1 MHGSR
6 MDLLRPKLAA
16 LLLALPISVMAEAMM
31 VPGIPYHVRG
41 SDHEQARVIFH
52 PDSRVLVREGEAPT
66 LEHEGNW
73 RRRDGQ
79 ICITEDSEFGPLCMD
94 EVAGQGGGFSLMFG
108 NSSMDF
114 APMPQ

>member
-1 MHGSR
+1 MNR
-6 MDLLRPKLAA
+6 LIPALAA
-16 LLLALPISVMAEAMM
+16 LLLATPLAAEEVM
-31 VPGIPYHVRG
+31 VPGTPYRLSGNVT
-41 SDHEQARVIFH
+41 EAARVIFH

>member
-1 MHGSR
+1 

-79 ICITEDSEFGPLCMD
+79 ICITEDLNLARSAWMKLPGR
-94 EVAGQGGGFSLMFG
+94 VGAS
-108 NSSMDF
+108 
-114 APMPQ
+114 A